1 MCFLSLRIQE
11 DLMSHPY
18 RQPRDSVSKL
28 LVLLTRSSARMNIIC
43 GLELDACAVK
53 LETDNTSRPA
63 NRSRSIAWKRRGW
76 KTFDRGKTVA
86 KSKPVCQKI
95 DVSITMKMDKI

>member
-1 MCFLSLRIQE
+1 
-11 DLMSHPY
+11 MSHPY

-28 LVLLTRSSARMNIIC
+28 FVLLTRSSARMNIIC

-53 LETDNTSRPA
+53 LEAVNISRPA

-86 KSKPVCQKI
+86 KSTPVCQKI
-95 DVSITMKMDKI
+95 DVSITVKMDKI